1 MNLPGASVS
10 THLSW
15 VLTCALLVMFMQAGF
30 CLLETGFSRA
40 KSSINVAIKNLVDFL
55 ISSLAYWAFGFAL
68 MFGASYEGLIG
79 TTGFAIGEGASAP
92 LLGAFLF
99 QLMFCSTATTIIS
112 GAVAERIKFGAY
124 LITALFVS
132 AVIYPIFGHWAWGG
146 LMDGTR
152 EGWLAKLGF
161 IDFAGSTAVH
171 SIGGWVSLALCIQL
185 GARIGRFSPKAPPM
199 QPHNLPMA
207 TIGALILWFGWFGFN
222 GGSALALNDSV
233 PLILLN
239 TTLAAAAGGLASLG
253 FTTWHEKRAN
263 VAQTINGVIA
273 GLVGVTASCNIV
285 APVWAVVIGGC
296 SGVISVLGSYWL
308 ERRKIDD
315 VVGAIPVH
323 GFCGLWGT
331 IAVALFGNEASFG
344 TGVGRWEQLGI
355 QFLGAGSC
363 FIWAFGGAWVVL
375 GAINR
380 VYPFRV
386 PPRDE
391 IEGLNISEHGASS
404 DLVDLLANMDRHYQ
418 AGNFSAAVYVE
429 PHTEVGQIA
438 VQYNRVI
445 RRANHEIHAREDAA
459 ALLRTAEEKYRGIFE
474 NAVEGIFQTTP
485 EGTYLSANPALAR
498 IYGYDTPAELIN
510 SLDKLDVRLYVDA
523 GRRNDFRTL
532 IDVDG
537 VVRNFESAV
546 YKRDGSIIWI
556 SENARAIRD
565 TQGKI
570 TYYEGTVVDITARRE
585 ALDWQAQKE
594 AAEAANRAKSEFL
607 ANMSHE
613 IRTPL
618 NGAMGMLELLS
629 TTELDARQQ
638 RFVHLARSSAD
649 TLLGLIN
656 QILDFSKIEAG
667 KVELEK
673 VGFRLHPLVEDL
685 AEVFGHK
692 AQKKGIE
699 LACRIRGDVPDGVFG
714 DPERIRQVL
723 VNLVNNAVKF
733 THQGDVCIE
742 LAVDSTGGGSATVA
756 FSVHDSGIGV
766 PADRRDRLFQ
776 PFTQVDASTTRKYGG
791 TGLGLSICKQ
801 LVEAMGGEVEYAPRP
816 EAGSTFRFRVPLEIA
831 DVPRTAQ
838 HVAED
843 VQKLRALAVDD
854 VEANRELLDENF
866 RRWGWELDTAADATS
881 ALEMARKEAAAA
893 RPYQLL
899 ILDRHLPDMDGL
911 ELAKQLHDTHAYSN
925 SNMLLLTSMS
935 DSPNAIDLR
944 NIGISGVMNKP
955 IRQSKLFDAVVR
967 AVRTERSESI
977 AKSVA
982 ANAERRD
989 AQVAAASSQGKTPA
1003 KAKLLVAEDN
1013 EINQMVT
1020 EEILH
1025 SGGYECD
1032 IVASGVQALEA
1043 LKRKNYDLVLMDCQ
1057 MPEMDGFTA
1066 VGEIRRRETTGTRF
1080 VAHGAIPVIALTAN
1094 AVRGD
1099 RELCLAAGMTDYV
1112 SKPIDREILLSTIGR
1127 LLAASHAVASSAETV
1142 VAKVVDATSVADV
1155 TNVADVA
1162 DTAFEDAIAAEAA
1175 AVADMARAA
1184 MGREPVAGTMEERV
1198 AAHGAVDHDI
1208 ETKLEQTVAEIVA
1221 AFKTEDLLT
1230 RCQGDKTFA
1239 GRVLTKFQKRLPDD
1253 LLTLEQAAAARDCDA
1268 IKRHAHQLKGC
1279 AGNVGAVRLGAAAA
1293 TLELEASQSVI
1304 SEENVTLLRA
1314 EVGFCMNEVGGL
1326 LAEFS
1331 QA

>member
-1 MNLPGASVS
+1 MIQGASVS

-40 KSSINVAIKNLVDFL
+40 KNSINVAIKNLVDFL

-68 MFGASYEGLIG
+68 MFGISYDGLFG
-79 TTGFAIGEGASAP
+79 TTRFALGEGTTAP

-99 QLMFCSTATTIIS
+99 QLMFCSTSTTIIS

-132 AVIYPIFGHWAWGG
+132 AVLYPIFGHWAWGG
-146 LMDGTR
+146 SIDQMQ

-161 IDFAGSTAVH
+161 IDFAGSTVVH
-171 SIGGWVSLALCIQL
+171 CLGGWVSLALCIKL
-185 GARIGRFSPKAPPM
+185 GARIGRFSPNAPPM
-199 QPHNLPMA
+199 APHNLPMA
-207 TIGALILWFGWFGFN
+207 TIGALILWFCWFGFN
-222 GGSALALNDSV
+222 GGSALGLTDAV

-239 TTLAAAAGGLASLG
+239 TNLAAAAGGLAALG
-253 FTTWHEKRAN
+253 FSAYYEKRAN
-263 VAQTINGVIA
+263 VGQTINGVIA
-273 GLVGVTASCNIV
+273 GLVGVTASCNIIS
-285 APVWAVVIGGC
+285 PLSAVIIGAC
-296 SGVISVLGSYWL
+296 AGVISILGTYLL
-308 ERRKIDD
+308 ERFRIDD

-323 GFCGLWGT
+323 AFCGLWGT
-331 IAVALFGNEASFG
+331 IAVALFGNEAKFG
-344 TGVGRWEQLGI
+344 FGVSRWEQLGV
-355 QFLGAGSC
+355 QCLGAAVC
-363 FIWAFGGAWVVL
+363 FAWAFGGAWVVL
-375 GAINR
+375 GAVNR
-380 VYPFRV
+380 FYAFRV
-386 PPRDE
+386 PAKDE
-391 IEGLNISEHGASS
+391 IQGLNISEHGAGS
-404 DLVDLLANMDRHYQ
+404 DLVELLANMDRHFQ
-418 AGNFSAAVYVE
+418 AGNFSAAVHVE

-445 RRANHEIHAREDAA
+445 RRADGEIHAREEAA
-459 ALLRTAEEKYRGIFE
+459 EALRKAEEKYRGIFE
-474 NAVEGIFQTTP
+474 NAVEGIFQTTID
-485 EGTYLSANPALAR
+485 GNYLSANPALAR
-498 IYGYDTPAELIN
+498 IYGYDSAEELIA
-510 SLDKLDVRLYVDA
+510 SLDKLDVRLYVEP
-523 GRRNDFRTL
+523 GRRDDFRKL
-532 IDVDG
+532 IDFDG

-546 YKRDGSIIWI
+546 RKRDGSIIWI

-565 TQGKI
+565 RAGKI
-570 TYYEGTVVDITARRE
+570 VYYEGTVVDITARRE

-618 NGAMGMLELLS
+618 NGAMGMLELLG
-629 TTELDARQQ
+629 TTNLDVRQQ

-667 KVELEK
+667 KLELEK

-699 LACRIRGDVPDGVFG
+699 LACRIRGDVPDGAFG

-742 LAVDSTGGGSATVA
+742 LSAEPNVDGTSIVCFA
-756 FSVHDSGIGV
+756 VHDSGIGV

-801 LVEAMGGEVEYAPRP
+801 LVEAMSGEIEFAERP
-816 EAGSTFRFRVPLEIA
+816 EGGSTFRFRVPLEIA
-831 DVPRTAQ
+831 AVPRVAR

-881 ALEMARKEAAAA
+881 ALEMARCEAEAG
-893 RPYQLL
+893 RPYQLV

-911 ELAKQLHDTHAYSN
+911 ELAKQLHNEQAYSN

-935 DSPNAIDLR
+935 DSPDAADLR
-944 NIGISGVMNKP
+944 RIGISNVMSKP
-955 IRQSKLFDAVVR
+955 IRQSKLFDAVVK
-967 AVRTERSESI
+967 AVRAERGGSAAAGLTQTTNNLTQSTSPAQP
-977 AKSVA
+977 AKSADA
-982 ANAERRD
+982 AQPKR
-989 AQVAAASSQGKTPA
+989 V
-1003 KAKLLVAEDN
+1003 KLLVAEDN

-1020 EEILH
+1020 EEILR

-1032 IVASGVQALEA
+1032 IVASGLAALEA
-1043 LKRKNYDLVLMDCQ
+1043 LKRGGYALVLMDCQ

-1066 VGEIRRRETTGTRF
+1066 VGEIRRRETSGVRYL
-1080 VAHGAIPVIALTAN
+1080 AEGSIPVIALTAN

-1112 SKPIDREILLSTIGR
+1112 SKPIDREILLSTIER
-1127 LLAASHAVASSAETV
+1127 LLSLQADRIVENALPIAVGEIASDASSGMASSHGISV
-1142 VAKVVDATSVADV
+1142 QKAIAQAPVVDDIESSL
-1155 TNVADVA
+1155 
-1162 DTAFEDAIAAEAA
+1162 EAA
-1175 AVADMARAA
+1175 V
-1184 MGREPVAGTMEERV
+1184 ESL
-1198 AAHGAVDHDI
+1198 
-1208 ETKLEQTVAEIVA
+1208 LE
-1221 AFKTEDLLT
+1221 AFRTDDLLT
-1230 RCQGDKTFA
+1230 RCQGDRKFA
-1239 GRVLTKFQKRLPDD
+1239 GRVLAKFQKRLPED
-1253 LLTLEQAAAARDCDA
+1253 LLALEQAATAGDRDA

-1279 AGNVGAVRLGAAAA
+1279 AGNVGAVRLKECAALLEMQAAQTGAID
-1293 TLELEASQSVI
+1293 SSMRR
-1304 SEENVTLLRA
+1304 LRV
-1314 EVGFCMNEVGGL
+1314 EVGSCLHEVGGL
-1326 LAEFS
+1326 LNEF
-1331 QA
+1331 ANG

>member
-1 MNLPGASVS
+1 
-10 THLSW
+10 
-15 VLTCALLVMFMQAGF
+15 MFMQAGF

-40 KSSINVAIKNLVDFL
+40 KNSINVAIKNLVDFL

-68 MFGASYEGLIG
+68 MFGVSYEGFFG
-79 TTGFAIGEGASAP
+79 TTRFALGEEAP
-92 LLGAFLF
+92 VALLGTFLF

-112 GAVAERIKFGAY
+112 GAVAERIRFGAY

-132 AVIYPIFGHWAWGG
+132 AIVYPIFGHWAWGG
-146 LMDGTR
+146 ALDGVR
-152 EGWLAKLGF
+152 EGWLARLGF
-161 IDFAGSTAVH
+161 IDFAGSTVVH
-171 SIGGWVSLALCIQL
+171 SIGGWVALALCIKL
-185 GARIGRFSPKAPPM
+185 GARIGRFSPNTAPPTA
-199 QPHNLPMA
+199 HNLPMA
-207 TIGALILWFGWFGFN
+207 TIGVLILWFGWFGFN
-222 GGSALALNDSV
+222 AGSGLGLTDQV

-239 TTLAAAAGGLASLG
+239 TNLAAAAGGLAALAFSACY
-253 FTTWHEKRAN
+253 EKRAN
-263 VAQTINGVIA
+263 VGQTINGVIA

-285 APVWAVVIGGC
+285 APVWAVVIGAIA
-296 SGVISVLGSYWL
+296 GVISILGTYWL

-323 GFCGLWGT
+323 AFCGLWGT
-331 IAVALFGNEASFG
+331 IAVALFGNEAAFEGSS
-344 TGVGRWEQLGI
+344 RLQQLGI
-355 QFLGAGSC
+355 QCLGVGVC
-363 FIWAFGGAWVVL
+363 FAWAFGGAWAVL
-375 GAINR
+375 GTLNR
-380 VYPFRV
+380 FYRFRV
-386 PPRDE
+386 PPQDE
-391 IEGLNISEHGASS
+391 VQGLNISEHGASS
-404 DLVDLLANMDRHYQ
+404 DLVELLANMDRHFQ
-418 AGNFSAAVYVE
+418 AGNFSKAVPVE

-438 VQYNRVI
+438 VEYNRVI
-445 RRANHEIHAREDAA
+445 RRADREIHAREEAA
-459 ALLRTAEEKYRGIFE
+459 EALRKAEEKYRGIFE

-485 EGTYLSANPALAR
+485 DGNYLSANPALAR
-498 IYGYDTPAELIN
+498 IYGYNSPEELIA

-523 GRRNDFRTL
+523 HRRDDFRKL
-532 IDVDG
+532 IDADG

-546 YKRDGSIIWI
+546 RKRDGSVIWI

-565 TQGKI
+565 GAGKI
-570 TYYEGTVVDITARRE
+570 IYYEGTVVDITARRE

-618 NGAMGMLELLS
+618 NGAMGMLELLG
-629 TTELDARQQ
+629 TTNLDARQQ

-667 KVELEK
+667 KLELEK

-692 AQKKGIE
+692 AQKKGVE

-742 LAVDSTGGGSATVA
+742 LSAEPAADGRSTVA
-756 FSVHDSGIGV
+756 FAVHDSGIGV
-766 PADRRDRLFQ
+766 PVDRRDRLFQ

-801 LVEAMGGEVEYAPRP
+801 LVEAMSGTIEFAERSEG
-816 EAGSTFRFRVPLEIA
+816 GSTFRFRVPLEIA
-831 DVPRTAQ
+831 EVPRTAK

-881 ALEMARKEAAAA
+881 ALEMARREAEAG

-911 ELAKQLHDTHAYSN
+911 ELAEQLHGERAYAN

-935 DSPNAIDLR
+935 DSPDAADLR
-944 NIGISGVMNKP
+944 EIGISGVMNKP

-967 AVRTERSESI
+967 AVRSERAGEGI
-977 AKSVA
+977 AQAPA
-982 ANAERRD
+982 ANAERETKI
-989 AQVAAASSQGKTPA
+989 AAPSRA

-1020 EEILH
+1020 EEILR
-1025 SGGYECD
+1025 SAGYDCD

-1043 LKRKNYDLVLMDCQ
+1043 LKRSGYALVLMDCQ

-1066 VGEIRRRETTGTRF
+1066 VGEIRRRETAGTRF
-1080 VAHGAIPVIALTAN
+1080 VVSGAIPVIALTAN

-1099 RELCLAAGMTDYV
+1099 RELCLNAGMTDYV
-1112 SKPIDREILLSTIGR
+1112 TKPIDREILLSTIER
-1127 LLAASHAVASSAETV
+1127 LLKASLATNDEQSATTAAIVAEVGEAQIDAAQSDEARFDAAASEAAEFE
-1142 VAKVVDATSVADV
+1142 AE
-1155 TNVADVA
+1155 
-1162 DTAFEDAIAAEAA
+1162 AFEAIAAARSISRDISRALGRAEAEEEA
-1175 AVADMARAA
+1175 NESAGGNVAIMR
-1184 MGREPVAGTMEERV
+1184 PVGDVESA
-1198 AAHGAVDHDI
+1198 
-1208 ETKLEQTVAEIVA
+1208 LEASVAEIEETVE
-1221 AFKTEDLLT
+1221 AFRAEDLLR
-1230 RCQGDKTFA
+1230 RCQGDKKFA
-1239 GRVLTKFQKRLPDD
+1239 GRVLTKFQKRLPED
-1253 LLTLEQAAAARDCDA
+1253 LQAIERAAAAGDREA
-1268 IKRHAHQLKGC
+1268 VKKHAHQLKGC
-1279 AGNVGAVRLGAAAA
+1279 AGNVGAMRLNACAAILETESAQSLNTDA
-1293 TLELEASQSVI
+1293 TLRTVRMEVSYC
-1304 SEENVTLLRA
+1304 LRD
-1314 EVGFCMNEVGGL
+1314 VGGL
-1326 LAEFS
+1326 LTEF
-1331 QA
+1331 AKA